1 MLHLVPLLL
10 QVAAVY
16 AHHAAHGQA
25 ERLPRLQHLD
35 VEEGGGGEQ
44 AVPQRRQL
52 VAQPD
57 QVPHH
62 HQLER
67 LLLPLVGLVRYV
79 PVQPAQKGDRRR
91 RRAREPQPSALTRVD
106 GALAALVH
114 VLHPRPHA
122 GDLVV
127 GLHRQVHRAD
137 VREPLEV
144 KAALPVRKRIAQPHH
159 VRVGEDE
166 VESGLG
172 QHSRVPPLERHLAPK
187 AVLSPPLR
195 RRRCVGKARN

>member
-1 MLHLVPLLL
+1 MWPRYAARGVRHLVPLLL
-10 QVAAVY
+10 QVAAVH

-79 PVQPAQKGDRRR
+79 PAERCTRDRR
-91 RRAREPQPSALTRVD
+91 
-106 GALAALVH
+106 
-114 VLHPRPHA
+114 A
-122 GDLVV
+122 GD
-127 GLHRQVHRAD
+127 
-137 VREPLEV
+137 
-144 KAALPVRKRIAQPHH
+144 QPWWRSGVTLGPHGPCD
-159 VRVGEDE
+159 GE
-166 VESGLG
+166 
-172 QHSRVPPLERHLAPK
+172 SRVVAEA
-187 AVLSPPLR
+187 
-195 RRRCVGKARN
+195 RRCSPRRKATVGGVARANHSPVL